1 MLDSQRTKRSLVSD
15 LLVYALLIAAILI
28 WAFPVLWVGI
38 TSIKPRTEIFTNPPT
53 FVFRPTLDHY
63 RAALNARGIVGSIWN
78 STIVTVASTVL
89 ALVLAVPA
97 AYAFARLRFRF
108 KRQLS
113 FYTLFMQMAPPIG
126 LLIPYFFA
134 FNRLRLLDTYV
145 GLIIIYLTFTLPFSV
160 WIMITYFQDVPP
172 ELEEAAAVDGASR
185 FGAFLRIVLPQVGG
199 GVAVTAIFAFIN
211 AWTEFLYAVVLTGRD
226 TQTATVAIFGFLGAS
241 ESRWG
246 PFTATGTMIMAPVVV
261 VALIAQ
267 KQIVRGLSLGGV
279 KG

>member
-1 MLDSQRTKRSLVSD
+1 MTPTRTNRQRAGNALTYT
-15 LLVYALLIAAILI
+15 LLLGAILI
-28 WAFPVLWVGI
+28 WAFPVLWVVL
-38 TSIKPRTEIFTNPPT
+38 TSIKPRTDIFTNPPT
-53 FVFRPTLDHY
+53 LAFVPTLDHY
-63 RAALNARGIVGSIWN
+63 EAALNTRGIVDSIRN
-78 STIVTVASTVL
+78 SLIITVASTVF
-89 ALVLAVPA
+89 AIVVAVPA

-108 KRQLS
+108 KTHLS

-134 FNRLRLLDTYV
+134 LNRLRLLDTYV
-145 GLIIIYLTFTLPFSV
+145 GLIVIYLSFTLPFSI
-160 WIMITYFQDVPP
+160 WIMITYFLDVPK

-185 FGAFLRIVLPQVGG
+185 FAAFLRIVVPQVRGG
-199 GVAVTAIFAFIN
+199 IAVTAIFAFIN
-211 AWTEFLYAVVLTGRD
+211 AWNEFLYAVVLTGPD
-226 TQTATVAIFGFLGAS
+226 TQTVTVAIFGFLGAS

-267 KQIVRGLSLGGV
+267 KQIVRGLSLGSV

>member
-1 MLDSQRTKRSLVSD
+1 MTPTRTNRQRAGNALTYT
-15 LLVYALLIAAILI
+15 LLLGAILI
-28 WAFPVLWVGI
+28 WAFPVLWVVL
-38 TSIKPRTEIFTNPPT
+38 TSIKPRTDIFTNPPT
-53 FVFRPTLDHY
+53 LAFVPTLDHY
-63 RAALNARGIVGSIWN
+63 EAALNTRGIIDSIRN
-78 STIVTVASTVL
+78 SLIITGASTVF
-89 ALVLAVPA
+89 AIVVAVPA

-108 KRQLS
+108 KTHLS

-134 FNRLRLLDTYV
+134 LNRLRLLDTYV
-145 GLIIIYLTFTLPFSV
+145 GLIVIYLSFTLPFSI
-160 WIMITYFQDVPP
+160 WIMITYFLDVPK

-185 FGAFLRIVLPQVGG
+185 FAAFLRIVVPQVRGG
-199 GVAVTAIFAFIN
+199 IAVTAIFAFIN
-211 AWTEFLYAVVLTGRD
+211 AWNEFLYAVVLTGPD
-226 TQTATVAIFGFLGAS
+226 TQTVTVAIFGFLGAS

-267 KQIVRGLSLGGV
+267 KQIVRGLSLGSV

>member
-1 MLDSQRTKRSLVSD
+1 MTPTRTNRQRAGNALTYT
-15 LLVYALLIAAILI
+15 LLLGAILI
-28 WAFPVLWVGI
+28 WAFPVLWVVL
-38 TSIKPRTEIFTNPPT
+38 TSIKPRTDIFTNPPT
-53 FVFRPTLDHY
+53 LVFVPTLDHY
-63 RAALNARGIVGSIWN
+63 EAALNTRGIIDSIRN
-78 STIVTVASTVL
+78 SLIITGASTVF
-89 ALVLAVPA
+89 AIVVAVPA

-108 KRQLS
+108 KTHLS

-134 FNRLRLLDTYV
+134 LNRLRLLDTYV
-145 GLIIIYLTFTLPFSV
+145 GLIVIYLSFTLPFSI
-160 WIMITYFQDVPP
+160 WIMITYFLDVPK

-185 FGAFLRIVLPQVGG
+185 FAAFLRIVVPQVRGG
-199 GVAVTAIFAFIN
+199 IAVTAIFAFIN
-211 AWTEFLYAVVLTGRD
+211 AWNEFLYAVVLTGPD
-226 TQTATVAIFGFLGAS
+226 TQTVTVAIFGFLGAS

-267 KQIVRGLSLGGV
+267 KQIVRGLSLGSV

>member
-1 MLDSQRTKRSLVSD
+1 MTPTRTNRHRAGNALTYV
-15 LLVYALLIAAILI
+15 LLLGAILI
-28 WAFPVLWVGI
+28 WAFPVLWVVL
-38 TSIKPRTEIFTNPPT
+38 TSIKPRTDIFTNTPT
-53 FVFRPTLDHY
+53 LAFLPTLDHY
-63 RAALNARGIVGSIWN
+63 EAALNTRGIVDSIRN
-78 STIVTVASTVL
+78 SLVITIASTVF
-89 ALVLAVPA
+89 AIVVAVPA

-108 KRQLS
+108 KTSLS

-134 FNRLRLLDTYV
+134 LNRLRLLDTYV
-145 GLIIIYLTFTLPFSV
+145 GLIVIYLSFTLPFSI
-160 WIMITYFQDVPP
+160 WIMITYFLDVPK

-185 FGAFLRIVLPQVGG
+185 FAAFLRIVVPQVRGG
-199 GVAVTAIFAFIN
+199 IAVTAIFAFIN
-211 AWTEFLYAVVLTGRD
+211 AWNEFLYAVVLTGPD
-226 TQTATVAIFGFLGAS
+226 TQTVTVAIFGFLGAS

-267 KQIVRGLSLGGV
+267 KQIVRGLGLGSV

>member
-1 MLDSQRTKRSLVSD
+1 MTPTRTNRQRAGNALTYT
-15 LLVYALLIAAILI
+15 LLLGAILI
-28 WAFPVLWVGI
+28 WAFPVLWVVL
-38 TSIKPRTEIFTNPPT
+38 TSIKPRTDIFTNPPT
-53 FVFRPTLDHY
+53 IAFVPTLDHY
-63 RAALNARGIVGSIWN
+63 EAALNTRGIVDSIRN
-78 STIVTVASTVL
+78 SLIITVASTVF
-89 ALVLAVPA
+89 AIVVAVPA

-108 KRQLS
+108 KTHLS

-134 FNRLRLLDTYV
+134 LNRLRLLDTYV
-145 GLIIIYLTFTLPFSV
+145 GLIVIYLSFTLPFSI
-160 WIMITYFQDVPP
+160 WIMITYFLDVPK

-185 FGAFLRIVLPQVGG
+185 FAAFLRIVVPQVRGG
-199 GVAVTAIFAFIN
+199 IAVTAIFAFIN
-211 AWTEFLYAVVLTGRD
+211 AWNEFLYAVVLTGPD
-226 TQTATVAIFGFLGAS
+226 TQTVTVAIFGFLGAS

-267 KQIVRGLSLGGV
+267 KQIVRGLGLGSV

>member
-1 MLDSQRTKRSLVSD
+1 MTPTRTNRKRAGNALTYI
-15 LLVYALLIAAILI
+15 LLLGAILI
-28 WAFPVLWVGI
+28 WAFPVLWVVL
-38 TSIKPRTEIFTNPPT
+38 TSIKPRTDIFTNPPT
-53 FVFRPTLDHY
+53 LVFLPTLDHY
-63 RAALNARGIVGSIWN
+63 EAALNTRGIIDSIRN
-78 STIVTVASTVL
+78 SLIITVVSTVF
-89 ALVLAVPA
+89 AIVVAVPA

-108 KRQLS
+108 KTHLS

-134 FNRLRLLDTYV
+134 LNRIRLLDTYV
-145 GLIIIYLTFTLPFSV
+145 GLIVIYLSFTLPFSI
-160 WIMITYFQDVPP
+160 WIMITYFLDVPK

-185 FGAFLRIVLPQVGG
+185 FSAFVRIVVPQVRGG
-199 GVAVTAIFAFIN
+199 IAVTAIFAFIN
-211 AWTEFLYAVVLTGRD
+211 AWNEFLYAVVLTGPE
-226 TQTATVAIFGFLGAS
+226 TQTVTVAIFGFLGAS

>member
-1 MLDSQRTKRSLVSD
+1 MTTRPADRRLAANALTYI
-15 LLVYALLIAAILI
+15 LLLGAILI
-28 WAFPVLWVGI
+28 WAFPVLWVVL
-38 TSIKPRTEIFTNPPT
+38 TSIKPRTDIFTSPPT
-53 FVFRPTLDHY
+53 LLFLPTLDHY
-63 RAALNARGIVGSIWN
+63 KEALNTRGIVDSIQN
-78 STIVTVASTVL
+78 SLIITVASTVL
-89 ALVLAVPA
+89 AIVVAVPA

-108 KRQLS
+108 KAHLS

-134 FNRLRLLDTYV
+134 LNRLQLLDTYV
-145 GLIIIYLTFTLPFSV
+145 GLIVIYLTFTLPFSV
-160 WIMITYFQDVPP
+160 WIMITYFQDVPK

-185 FGAFLRIVLPQVGG
+185 FTAFARIVVPQVRGG
-199 GVAVTAIFAFIN
+199 IAVTAIFAFIN
-211 AWTEFLYAVVLTGRD
+211 AWNEFLYAVVLTGPG

-246 PFTATGTMIMAPVVV
+246 PFTATGTMIMAPVIV